1 MNRDLIFGPVLA
13 QVALTLFV
21 YVALIKSKIR
31 ALRAGTVD
39 KARLALHD
47 DAWPDDVMQIN
58 NNIRNQFELPVLFYV
73 LCVML
78 WSLHAVHWAALVAA
92 VVFVVSRVVHVW
104 IHIGTN
110 FVPARRRAF
119 TVGWYALA
127 AMVLLAAWELGKR
140 ALGYGPI

>member
-1 MNRDLIFGPVLA
+1 MNRDLIFGPVLV

-21 YVALIKSKIR
+21 YVVLIRTKIR
-31 ALRAGTVD
+31 AMRAGKVD
-39 KARLALHD
+39 LARRALHN

-73 LCVML
+73 LSLML
-78 WSLHAVHWAALVAA
+78 WALHAVHWLALITAA
-92 VVFVVSRVVHVW
+92 VFVASRVVHVY

-110 FVPARRRAF
+110 YVPARRRAF

-127 AMVLLAAWELGKR
+127 AMALLVMLELGR
-140 ALGYGPI
+140 RLFGYGPA

>member
-21 YVALIKSKIR
+21 YVALIKTKIR
-31 ALRAGTVD
+31 ALRAGKVD

-78 WSLHAVHWAALVAA
+78 WVLDAVHWVALATA
-92 VVFVVSRVVHVW
+92 LVFVVSRVVHVW

-127 AMVLLAAWELGKR
+127 VMVLLAAWELGKR

>member
-1 MNRDLIFGPVLA
+1 MNRDLIFGPVLV

-21 YVALIKSKIR
+21 YVVLIRTKIR
-31 ALRAGTVD
+31 AMRAGKVD
-39 KARLALHD
+39 LARRALHN

-73 LCVML
+73 LSLML
-78 WSLHAVHWAALVAA
+78 WALHAVHWLVLIAAS
-92 VVFVVSRVVHVW
+92 VFVASRVVHVY

-110 FVPARRRAF
+110 YVPARRRAF

-127 AMVLLAAWELGKR
+127 AMALLVMLELGR
-140 ALGYGPI
+140 RLFGYGPA